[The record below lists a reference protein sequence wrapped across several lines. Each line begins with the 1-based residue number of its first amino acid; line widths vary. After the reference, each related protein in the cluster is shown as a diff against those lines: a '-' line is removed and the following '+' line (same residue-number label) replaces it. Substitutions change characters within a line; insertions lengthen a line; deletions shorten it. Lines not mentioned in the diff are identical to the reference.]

1 VQDWL
6 QGLAGTFDEGTQT
19 LVLRYDKCPNLHG
32 DCAAAAAYRAY
43 RKVQERYV
51 VLKSNLDAFCARPVL
66 SVWTRHRQGGLTSH
80 QVCRRVC
87 VCVGGGGPWHVE
99 RPPGANRAVSGSDAL
114 TCVREVPGSYT
125 GWDSDCADSLRDF
138 RKMPRYC
145 VCTLAMATY
154 RSLVNVSTFSS

>member
-1 VQDWL
+1 MQDWL

-87 VCVGGGGPWHVE
+87 VCVGGGVLGTSNVRLAPTELSQAVTHSLVCE
-99 RPPGANRAVSGSDAL
+99 R
-114 TCVREVPGSYT
+114 CQVR
-125 GWDSDCADSLRDF
+125 
-138 RKMPRYC
+138 
-145 VCTLAMATY
+145 TLAGTATVLIVCVT
-154 RSLVNVSTFSS
+154 SGKCQDTVSALWLWPLIVH